1 MYVAESEAG
10 FYAQAR
16 RETGLARAL
25 RLDPRPWSP
34 NARPDLC
41 ETHPRFVVLPHG
53 VLPAYAQCLTG
64 YTPMPGVPAPIVV
77 LER

>member
-10 FYAQAR
+10 FYAQADVKPASR
-16 RETGLARAL
+16 VLYDSILTLEPERA
-25 RLDPRPWSP
+25 PH
-34 NARPDLC
+34 LC